1 MTGAKVVFG
10 ALPHWL
16 ASANGDGSGYG
27 DGFGSGYGSG
37 DGSGSGYGS
46 GHGYGSGYWLAIFDT
61 KFLSHPRVQELLKA
75 EPEVSFAYWRSN
87 KRGFPS
93 NGGSSDEA
101 ARPGLVQ
108 EIAGPLKICTPRALH
123 GTLDPE
129 KWKGDRLWL
138 VALIGECQHSEDK
151 RGALRREI
159 IEEVIL

>member
-1 MTGAKVVFG
+1 MTGAKIVFG

-16 ASANGDGSGYG
+16 VSANGYGY
-27 DGFGSGYGSG
+27 
-37 DGSGSGYGS
+37 GSGSGYG
-46 GHGYGSGYWLAIFDT
+46 YWQAIFET
-61 KFLSHPRVQELLKA
+61 KFVYHRRVQELLKS

-87 KRGFPS
+87 RRGLPS
-93 NGGSSDEA
+93 NGGSSDEP

-108 EIAGPLKICTPRALH
+108 EIAGPLKICTARALH
-123 GTLDPE
+123 GTLNPE
-129 KWKGDRLWL
+129 KWKGERLWL